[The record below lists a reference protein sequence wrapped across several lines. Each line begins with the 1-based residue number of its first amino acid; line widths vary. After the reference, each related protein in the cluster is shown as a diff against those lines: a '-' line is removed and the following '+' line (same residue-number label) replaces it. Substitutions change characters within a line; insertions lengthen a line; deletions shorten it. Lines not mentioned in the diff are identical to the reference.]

1 MRGFVRSGVGAIS
14 LAVLLV
20 TTAQRA
26 SAQVGHPP
34 DASPY
39 HDIRLGNTVVV
50 STGEMNGSGGS
61 LGVGPASGPIYS
73 VRIERPLGR
82 TLGAAL
88 TFAQASTSRYI
99 LDPDQ
104 DSLHRKSGPFDAKTS
119 MIMLG
124 LDASLTGGKTWR
136 GFSPYIGATGGVAF
150 ENSLSADTSTYKF
163 GDKAVI
169 GPEMGLRWF
178 LGKRLSLRGDFKL
191 LYWKLSYP
199 LAYKQPSPIDGS
211 RIMVVDAN
219 TSEWTHN
226 TYLTA
231 GISWTF

>member
-1 MRGFVRSGVGAIS
+1 MTKFVQRGVGATCLTIL
-14 LAVLLV
+14 LAGIGHI
-20 TTAQRA
+20 AA
-26 SAQVGHPP
+26 AQVGHDPNS
-34 DASPY
+34 SPY

-50 STGEMNGSGGS
+50 SGGQFDGSGGS
-61 LGVGPASGPIYS
+61 LGVGPANGQVYS

-82 TLGAAL
+82 TLAAAL
-88 TFAQASTSRYI
+88 TFAQAGTSRYI
-99 LDPDQ
+99 IDPTQ

-136 GFSPYIGATGGVAF
+136 GFSPYIGATGGIAF

-163 GDKAVI
+163 GNKAVI
-169 GPEMGLRWF
+169 GPEAGLRLF

-199 LAYKQPSPIDGS
+199 LTYKQPSPIDGT
-211 RIMVVDAN
+211 RVLAVDAN
-219 TSEWTHN
+219 GGEWTHN